1 VFDVLAAYVESP
13 PYVAFIVK
21 VPAASVEV
29 LRLAEPP
36 LRVPVPKV
44 VDPFRNVTVSPSGGA
59 GVTTAVNVTT
69 RP

>member
-1 VFDVLAAYVESP
+1 M
-13 PYVAFIVK
+13 VAFIVK
-21 VPAASVEV
+21 GAGPPASRY